1 MITFIIKL
9 VNVIII
15 DSTTIDHFQV
25 MSNIPLKVKTKM
37 MAFDDSTATAP
48 DRLTGEKNIVAFRA
62 CGLKITDRNY
72 NHSPSTP
79 GISMILYFLLSIHNI
94 FPVPWGAM
102 DYSIGNYFDGTI
114 FTAPKTG
121 LYTFF
126 AQFGCAANHR
136 SYASFYVNAM
146 QKIAS
151 QWAMKTDALIVCTL
165 QATLKLAKGDKV
177 EVRLYDG
184 LYTPSENE
192 CYFEG
197 RLISLIA
204 D

>member
-1 MITFIIKL
+1 
-9 VNVIII
+9 
-15 DSTTIDHFQV
+15 
-25 MSNIPLKVKTKM
+25 MSNIPLNVKTKM

-62 CGLKITDRNY
+62 CNLSGSVTDNR
-72 NHSPSTP
+72 SVSTA
-79 GISMILYFLLSIHNI
+79 GKSIILYFLLNIHNM
-94 FPVPWGAM
+94 FLVPWQKI
-102 DYSIGNYFDGTI
+102 DYNIGNYFDGTI

-126 AQFGCAANHR
+126 AKFLCQAANHQ
-136 SYASFYVNAM
+136 SYGSFYVNGT
-146 QKIAS
+146 QKIYS
-151 QWAMKTDALIVCTL
+151 QWAVTDHGRINCILH
-165 QATLKLAKGDKV
+165 ATLKLTKDDKV
-177 EVRLYDG
+177 EVRLSGKLFSGSND
-184 LYTPSENE
+184 T